1 MGLFFNVMFQTLFF
15 KGYCLLIL
23 ISSFNDNP
31 GKVYFIP
38 TIHSFHKVN
47 DNYNYDSLKQIVSAL
62 NPDIIAVEIRPED
75 IHQDS
80 VYLSKNYPYEM
91 RMMKYWFPKV
101 EITGFDWLGK
111 DIEGKSIPSNYWSDI
126 SLIKQ
131 HEKELNADSL
141 FAQQTVA
148 CDSFTNQRLEI
159 IKNNSLKDILRS
171 PDAALTKQFYQ
182 CLESK
187 LKGSIHERVLSFYDL
202 RNAELLENIKKIIAE
217 NKNKRIV
224 ILTGDD
230 HFVFLKDKFEHEL
243 LY

>member
-1 MGLFFNVMFQTLFF
+1 MFRKLFLI
-15 KGYCLLIL
+15 GSCLLIL
-23 ISSFNDNP
+23 ITSCNNNS

-38 TIHSFHKVN
+38 TIHNLHKVN
-47 DNYNYDSLKQIVSAL
+47 DSYNYDSLKQIVSAL

-75 IHQDS
+75 IQQDS

-91 RMMKYWFPKV
+91 RMMKYWFPKSK
-101 EITGFDWLGK
+101 IAGFDWLGN
-111 DIEGKSIPSNYWSDI
+111 DIEGQLIPSNYWSEI

-131 HEKELNADSL
+131 YEKELNADSL
-141 FAQQTVA
+141 FSRQTAA

-159 IKNNSLKDILRS
+159 LKNYSLKDLLKS
-171 PDAALTKQFYQ
+171 QDAALTKQFYQ

-202 RNAELLENIKKIIAE
+202 RNAELLGNIEKIIAE
-217 NKNKRIV
+217 NKDKTIV

-230 HFVFLKDKFEHEL
+230 HFVFLKDKFQHEAL
-243 LY
+243 F

>member
-1 MGLFFNVMFQTLFF
+1 M
-15 KGYCLLIL
+15 IL
-23 ISSFNDNP
+23 ITSCNNNS

-38 TIHSFHKVN
+38 TIHNLHKVN
-47 DNYNYDSLKQIVSAL
+47 DSYNYGSLKQIVSAL

-75 IHQDS
+75 IQQDS
-80 VYLSKNYPYEM
+80 VYLSKNYPSEM
-91 RMMKYWFPKV
+91 RMMKYWFPKSK
-101 EITGFDWLGK
+101 IAGFDWLGS
-111 DIEGKSIPSNYWSDI
+111 DIEGQLIPSNYWSEI

-131 HEKELNADSL
+131 YEKELNADSL
-141 FAQQTVA
+141 FSRQTAA

-159 IKNNSLKDILRS
+159 LKNFSLKDLLKS

-202 RNAELLENIKKIIAE
+202 RNAELLENIERIIAE
-217 NKNKRIV
+217 NKDKTIV

-230 HFVFLKDKFEHEL
+230 HFVSLKDKFQHEAL
-243 LY
+243 F

>member
-1 MGLFFNVMFQTLFF
+1 MFRKLFLI
-15 KGYCLLIL
+15 GSCLLIL
-23 ISSFNDNP
+23 ITSCNNNS

-38 TIHSFHKVN
+38 TIHNLHKVN
-47 DNYNYDSLKQIVSAL
+47 DSYNYDSLKQIVSAL

-75 IHQDS
+75 IQQDS

-91 RMMKYWFPKV
+91 RMMKYWFPKSK
-101 EITGFDWLGK
+101 IAGFDWLGN
-111 DIEGKSIPSNYWSDI
+111 DIEGQLIPSNYWSEI

-131 HEKELNADSL
+131 YEKELNADSL
-141 FAQQTVA
+141 FSRQTAA

-159 IKNNSLKDILRS
+159 LKNFSLKDLLKS
-171 PDAALTKQFYQ
+171 QDAALTKQFYQ

-202 RNAELLENIKKIIAE
+202 RNAELLGNIEKIIAE
-217 NKNKRIV
+217 NKDKTIV

-230 HFVFLKDKFEHEL
+230 HFVFLKDKFQHEAL
-243 LY
+243 F